1 MSPLNPLSVAP
12 CLVRDVG
19 REPEREA
26 VEQREGASALALEPL
41 RADIDSNVLGDSCSR
56 RGM

>member
-19 REPEREA
+19 REPEREV
-26 VEQREGASALALEPL
+26 VEQREGAWALALESL
-41 RADIDSNVLGDSCSR
+41 SADIDLNVLGDSCSR
-56 RGM
+56 MGI